1 MSAPCKK
8 GDMIGYVIAVRAP
21 SRAPRAGAWG
31 QSPRDCAYAHRN
43 GVQNASARNFLKA
56 GKLRAT
62 AP

>member
-8 GDMIGYVIAVRAP
+8 GELIGYVIAVRAP

-31 QSPRDCAYAHRN
+31 QSPRDCAQALKN
-43 GVQNASARNFLKA
+43 GVEIASVRNFLKT

>member
-8 GDMIGYVIAVRAP
+8 GELIGYAVAVRAP

-31 QSPRDCAYAHRN
+31 QSHQDCAYALKN
-43 GVQNASARNFLKA
+43 GVEIANVRTFFKG